1 MPRLVAGLLGVEVIL
16 VAGPE
21 KHFAFLGQP
30 QPLGGE
36 FVGLGGHNDF
46 STKYEFVTNI
56 RKSVNYLPLEISI

>member
-1 MPRLVAGLLGVEVIL
+1 VPRLVAGLLGVEVIL

-36 FVGLGGHNDF
+36 FVGLGGHNFDS
-46 STKYEFVTNI
+46 STV
-56 RKSVNYLPLEISI
+56 RNYLRIRL